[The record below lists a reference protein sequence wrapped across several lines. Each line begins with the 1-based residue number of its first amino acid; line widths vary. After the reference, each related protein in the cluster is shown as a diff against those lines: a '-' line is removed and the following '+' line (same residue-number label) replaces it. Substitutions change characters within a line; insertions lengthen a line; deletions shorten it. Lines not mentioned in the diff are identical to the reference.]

1 MVGNKEYY
9 EELLDNMS
17 TKDRLIHDLKIA
29 INILESYDKQY
40 SDELTDIALKFDN
53 IKLTLHKINE

>member
-17 TKDRLIHDLKIA
+17 TKDRLIHDLKIS
-29 INILESYDKQY
+29 INILESYDEHY
-40 SDELTDIALKFDN
+40 SIELTDIALKFHDVQLVLD
-53 IKLTLHKINE
+53 KLNK